1 MAWPVLR
8 NSERFNLESLFWI
21 NKKSTQKE
29 HLKIFWVE
37 KSSKVDFSLANKIMK
52 NWVRILEFE
61 LRGLKNCKAIEF
73 LEISFVW
80 RVSERDEIR
89 LNFEKF

>member
-37 KSSKVDFSLANKIMK
+37 KSSKVDFSLANKIMECFSFTAHK
-52 NWVRILEFE
+52 LTKISKGILEIWTISQVLWTIKFQIMFE
-61 LRGLKNCKAIEF
+61 I
-73 LEISFVW
+73 
-80 RVSERDEIR
+80 
-89 LNFEKF
+89 

>member
-29 HLKIFWVE
+29 HLKNFWVE
-37 KSSKVDFSLANKIMK
+37 KSSKVDFSLANKIK
-52 NWVRILEFE
+52 RKIESEF
-61 LRGLKNCKAIEF
+61 
-73 LEISFVW
+73 
-80 RVSERDEIR
+80 
-89 LNFEKF
+89 

>member
-29 HLKIFWVE
+29 HLKNFWVE
-37 KSSKVDFSLANKIMK
+37 NSSKVDFSLANKIK
-52 NWVRILEFE
+52 RKIESEF
-61 LRGLKNCKAIEF
+61 
-73 LEISFVW
+73 
-80 RVSERDEIR
+80 
-89 LNFEKF
+89 